1 MASSEANRAVTRIA
15 DSSIL
20 TGDIYKLVKVTG
32 ENTVGRAVAAT
43 DSPIG
48 VLGENPAPA
57 GPAGNA
63 QVPVLQALPVTL
75 LASGGTVKV
84 KAGGTIPAGNLVVAD
99 ANGDGVDGGAD
110 QAALAADVVAAGIA
124 LEAAVVGQI
133 FEMQA
138 QVQTSSTIV

>member
-20 TGDIYKLVKVTG
+20 TGDLNRLVKITG

-48 VLGENPAPA
+48 VLAENPAPSGAA
-57 GPAGNA
+57 GAA
-63 QVPVLQALPVTL
+63 QDPVLQALPVIM

-84 KAGGTIPAGNLVVAD
+84 LAGGTLAVGDLVVSD
-99 ANGDGVDGGAD
+99 AEGRGVDGGAD
-110 QAALAADVVAAGIA
+110 QAALAADVVSAGFA
-124 LEAAVVGQI
+124 LEAAVINQI

-138 QVQTSSTIV
+138 QVQTSSTET

>member
-20 TGDIYKLVKVTG
+20 TGDLNRLVKVTG
-32 ENTVGRAVAAT
+32 ENTIGRAVAAT

-48 VLGENPAPA
+48 VLGENPAPSGAA
-57 GPAGNA
+57 GAA
-63 QVPVLQALPVTL
+63 QDPVLQSLPVIL

-84 KAGGTIPAGNLVVAD
+84 LAGGTIPVGNLVVSD
-99 ANGDGVDGGAD
+99 AEGRGVDGGAD
-110 QAALAADVVAAGIA
+110 QAALAADVVSAGFA
-124 LEAAVVGQI
+124 LEAAVINQI